1 MAASSNT
8 FELFKRAVG
17 EKITEI
23 TGLKN
28 VFYERSTAAGY
39 PRISYTATIWV
50 SGSTL
55 KGTLSCIIAGN
66 ATAAEVD
73 NIQQLLLTE
82 LDEFSSCSDDLMYY
96 LHSGR
101 GTPVEETD
109 KTVRRRL
116 VTFDFD
122 VMGG

>member
-1 MAASSNT
+1 MAANET
-8 FELFKRAVG
+8 AFELFKRAIG

-23 TGLKN
+23 TDLN
-28 VFYERSTAAGY
+28 DVFYERSKDVGY
-39 PRISYTATIWV
+39 PRISYTATVWV
-50 SGSTL
+50 SGALL

-66 ATAAEVD
+66 GNAAEVD
-73 NIQQLLLTE
+73 NLQQKLLTE
-82 LDEFSSCSDDLMYY
+82 LSEFSSCSDDLFYY
-96 LHSGR
+96 LHEGHA
-101 GTPVEETD
+101 GPVEESD

>member
-1 MAASSNT
+1 MAANSNAL
-8 FELFKRAVG
+8 ELFKRAIG
-17 EKITEI
+17 AKITEL
-23 TGLKN
+23 TGLN
-28 VFYERSTAAGY
+28 DVYYERCRDAVY
-39 PRISYTATIWV
+39 PRIIYTTTVWI
-50 SGSTL
+50 SNDTL
-55 KGTLSCIIAGN
+55 KGTLSCTIAGN
-66 ATAAEVD
+66 GAASEVD
-73 NIQQLLLTE
+73 SLQQLLLTE
-82 LDEFSSCSDDLMYY
+82 LDGFSSCSDDLMYY